1 MNLTKKLMRLIEPKP
16 NNSISNNSMPNNP
29 AVEESV
35 LREPISNNFIS
46 KEPAEQELVLK
57 ENEILVLKRCIE
69 GNKAYNDFIYG
80 EPGTEVEAE
89 DWENTQTCG
98 YGLHGLTDGFS
109 NYFDE
114 KLNGNFVVIKVNK
127 LDGYIEL
134 YDKVKFRKGVV
145 LLNTSDIQE
154 VKRMMRSVYPG
165 FVFHWDINK
174 QGNCS
179 VNKQGNHSINEQ
191 GDYSVNEQGYN
202 SINEQGG
209 HSVNEQGNDSVNKQG
224 NYSVNKQG
232 YNSINKQGDYSV
244 NKQGYNS
251 INEQGDYSV
260 NKQGYNSVNKQG
272 NHSVNKQGDY
282 SVNKILGLDNITKC
296 NGERHCTIFLSFR
309 SLSSRF
315 FSSSSLA
322 VYCEGKDY
330 KVGETIKFKDSK
342 IQKKYTT
349 TPDSIETLEKY
360 EIIVFGSN
368 AEGNHVGG
376 LAKTCVEKFGAI
388 QGQSSGLQGQSYGIN
403 TMSGKEEIKKGL
415 EELAKFATENTTI
428 IIFLT
433 KIGTGIA
440 GYSEREIK
448 FLLPDFPANVILPK
462 GW

>member
-1 MNLTKKLMRLIEPKP
+1 MDLTEKLMRLIETKP
-16 NNSISNNSMPNNP
+16 NNSMSNNPV
-29 AVEESV
+29 VEEPV
-35 LREPISNNFIS
+35 LKEPA
-46 KEPAEQELVLK
+46 KQEPAEQELVLK

-174 QGNCS
+174 QGNDSVNKQGHCSINEQGDYSVNEQGYNSINRQGYNSINKQGDNSINKQYDDSVNKQGYNSTNEQGNNSVNKQGYNSINRQGYYS

-191 GDYSVNEQGYN
+191 GDYSVNEQG
-202 SINEQGG
+202 
-209 HSVNEQGNDSVNKQG
+209 
-224 NYSVNKQG
+224 
-232 YNSINKQGDYSV
+232 
-244 NKQGYNS
+244 
-251 INEQGDYSV
+251 
-260 NKQGYNSVNKQG
+260 
-272 NHSVNKQGDY
+272 DY

-296 NGERHCTIFLSFR
+296 NSERHCTIFLSFR

-315 FSSSSLA
+315 FSSSRLA

>member
-1 MNLTKKLMRLIEPKP
+1 MDLTKKLMRLIEPKP

-89 DWENTQTCG
+89 DWVDSQTCG

-109 NYFDE
+109 GYFDE
-114 KLNGNFVVIKVNK
+114 KLKGNFVVIKVNK

-134 YDKVKFRKGVV
+134 CDKVKFRKGVV

-174 QGNCS
+174 QGN
-179 VNKQGNHSINEQ
+179 
-191 GDYSVNEQGYN
+191 
-202 SINEQGG
+202 
-209 HSVNEQGNDSVNKQG
+209 DSVNKQG
-224 NYSVNKQG
+224 NCSVNKQG
-232 YNSINKQGDYSV
+232 YNSTNEQGNNSV
-244 NKQGYNS
+244 NKQGYN
-251 INEQGDYSV
+251 
-260 NKQGYNSVNKQG
+260 
-272 NHSVNKQGDY
+272 

-315 FSSSSLA
+315 FSSSSSSSLA

-462 GW
+462 DW